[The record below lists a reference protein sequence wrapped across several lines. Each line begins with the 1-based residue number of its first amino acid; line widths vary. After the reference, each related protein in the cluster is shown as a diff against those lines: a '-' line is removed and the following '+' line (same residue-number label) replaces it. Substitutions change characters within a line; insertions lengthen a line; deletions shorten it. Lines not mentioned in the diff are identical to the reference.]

1 MKEYKEK
8 KEILYLNEYE
18 RRRIAEDLH
27 DTTVQELV
35 HLSQQL
41 ELALM
46 YMDKDIIQSR
56 LEILSAKNNVK
67 KIISGIRET
76 IYDLRPVTLD
86 DIGWETSINRLYNE
100 LVENNSG
107 IQVNFDIDDVKVD
120 DKIIEVSLYRI
131 IKEACQNVVKHSRAK
146 NMWVSL
152 RFGDEVIR
160 LIIKDDGDGFQSK
173 EEEKHFGIP
182 FMKERVMLLS
192 GKIDIESNSDGTV
205 IFVEIPRKKH

>member
-1 MKEYKEK
+1 MKDK

-18 RRRIAEDLH
+18 RRRIAEELH

-41 ELALM
+41 ELALL
-46 YMDKDIIQSR
+46 YMDKDVIQSR
-56 LEILSAKNNVK
+56 LELLSAKKSVK

-86 DIGWETSINRLYNE
+86 DIGWETSISRLYNE
-100 LVENNSG
+100 LVENKNG

-120 DKIIEVSLYRI
+120 DKLIEVSIYRI
-131 IKEACQNVVKHSRAK
+131 IKEACQNVIKHSRAK

-152 RFGDEVIR
+152 RFGDQVIR
-160 LIIKDDGDGFQSK
+160 LIIKDDGDGFKSK
-173 EEEKHFGIP
+173 DEENHFGVQ
-182 FMKERVMLLS
+182 FMRERVMLLS

-205 IFVEIPRKKH
+205 IFVEIPYNPKKA